1 MLIAWD
7 QIAVAALL
15 ASLLALVLLLLFR
28 VSWKSLTI
36 PHVAG
41 LTLCAGIGLALWFI
55 IFNTFSLGFIDFD
68 FPIPLFPVSPED
80 LSCMVLTGLVAFIY
94 WFVVVRLPHQG
105 NPLTHESQAAGGQ
118 IKNTPS
124 RSRSRL
130 RWWVWVLPA
139 LAALVIDIYF
149 I

>member
-1 MLIAWD
+1 MLMAWD

-15 ASLLALVLLLLFR
+15 ASTLALVLLLLFNA
-28 VSWKSLTI
+28 SWKSLTI
-36 PHVAG
+36 PRVAG

-55 IFNTFSLGFIDFD
+55 IFNIFSLGVLDFD

-94 WFVVVRLPHQG
+94 WFVVIRLPRQG
-105 NPLTHESQAAGGQ
+105 NPLTNESQLAGGQ
-118 IKNTPS
+118 IINNP
-124 RSRSRL
+124 SRL